1 MWGIVFVGADIGG
14 LVTLRSPQIAGPG
27 GVALEAPLARVP
39 EHADHRRNGRAG
51 ERSLRLDDERVLALA
66 DPCGRAAHET
76 VRGLDIL
83 AVDLVKPIPWSAARA
98 WSGAGSCVS
107 PGANSVW

>member
-1 MWGIVFVGADIGG
+1 MWGIAFVGADIGG
-14 LVTLRSPQIAGPG
+14 LVTLMSPQIAGPG

-39 EHADHRRNGRAG
+39 ERADHRRNGRAG

-66 DPCGRAAHET
+66 DPCGRTAHET

-83 AVDLVKPIPWSAARA
+83 AVDLAEAYPVVGGPCLER
-98 WSGAGSCVS
+98 AGSCVS